1 MSGEVENNEREI
13 LHLHVGSGGM
23 EVGHSSWQLYSIEH
37 HLDNDGYVLN
47 EEKPPKSFFS
57 SVNNERTKFRPRA
70 LFIDPDCSTI
80 DQIRTSDLKNFYG
93 DHQFCVTS
101 NCSEMVMNNI
111 RKEIEIC
118 DYFQGFILSHSTFGK
133 SSNLTSELLNH
144 LKNEEYSKMTILT
157 NSLIGSSINI
167 SHMSN
172 LLETA
177 DIIIP
182 MENKTISNLCKYR
195 LDISTP
201 TYSNINQLISYCWS
215 NLTCEMRFEGCELHT
230 LDEFSRVLV
239 PHPPLKIIST
249 HLLPLIPRRF
259 QDDIDFKSPSVYD
272 MCLPF
277 ISEANTCFI
286 HDNNPYKLVL
296 SLCLLFR
303 GEKIVPKEIGQKL
316 ICDMKKS
323 IRFSE
328 RVPTGFRC
336 GINYHSPVQFRHQPD
351 MTLTDKQVLML
362 TNQTT
367 TSIYLCDLALNQ
379 TESEIDEA
387 RNSIQDLKEFYAE
400 YDKEI
405 RQDYQML

>member
-1 MSGEVENNEREI
+1 
-13 LHLHVGSGGM
+13 
-23 EVGHSSWQLYSIEH
+23 
-37 HLDNDGYVLN
+37 
-47 EEKPPKSFFS
+47 
-57 SVNNERTKFRPRA
+57 
-70 LFIDPDCSTI
+70 
-80 DQIRTSDLKNFYG
+80 
-93 DHQFCVTS
+93 
-101 NCSEMVMNNI
+101 
-111 RKEIEIC
+111 
-118 DYFQGFILSHSTFGK
+118 
-133 SSNLTSELLNH
+133 
-144 LKNEEYSKMTILT
+144 
-157 NSLIGSSINI
+157 
-167 SHMSN
+167 
-172 LLETA
+172 
-177 DIIIP
+177 
-182 MENKTISNLCKYR
+182 
-195 LDISTP
+195 
-201 TYSNINQLISYCWS
+201 
-215 NLTCEMRFEGCELHT
+215 
-230 LDEFSRVLV
+230 
-239 PHPPLKIIST
+239 
-249 HLLPLIPRRF
+249 
-259 QDDIDFKSPSVYD
+259 